1 MNRKEFMS
9 RLSQLLDGV
18 SKEEKEEA
26 LTYYENYFEDAG
38 PENEQNIIRELESPE
53 KVAEIIRRDLGIT
66 DLVISTPED
75 GEGEEGKQDGRQQ
88 NQGQWNGQQSQ
99 TGQYNS
105 KSQNTDSSQ
114 KDTIIIVLLVALL
127 VVTSPLWIGFV
138 AGVFGT
144 IIGIFA
150 GLFGISVGG
159 ILGGIAMLA
168 VSIGLMVAGRI
179 ALGLLSLG
187 VGLLFFTMGILAVV
201 LLVLLCGMFIPWL
214 CRQIKKLWNKMFGK
228 KGVKA

>member
-53 KVAEIIRRDLGIT
+53 KVAEIIRRDLGIA
-66 DLVISTPED
+66 DLVISTPEA
-75 GEGEEGKQDGRQQ
+75 GEGEERKQAGQQQ
-88 NQGQWNGQQSQ
+88 NQDQWNGQQSQ

-159 ILGGIAMLA
+159 IFGGIAMLA

>member
-1 MNRKEFMS
+1 M
-9 RLSQLLDGV
+9 
-18 SKEEKEEA
+18 
-26 LTYYENYFEDAG
+26 
-38 PENEQNIIRELESPE
+38 
-53 KVAEIIRRDLGIT
+53 
-66 DLVISTPED
+66 ISTPEA
-75 GEGEEGKQDGRQQ
+75 GEGEERKQAGRQQ